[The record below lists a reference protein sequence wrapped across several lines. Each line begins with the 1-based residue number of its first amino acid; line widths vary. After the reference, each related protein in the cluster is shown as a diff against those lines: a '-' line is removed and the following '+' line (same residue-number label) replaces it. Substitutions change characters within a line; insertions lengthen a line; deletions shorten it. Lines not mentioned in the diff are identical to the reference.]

1 MHPMLTIAVRAARRA
16 GEVITRS
23 LERVDTLSVDAKGPA
38 DFVTEVDR
46 RAERAIMEIIHRSYP
61 QHGFLAE
68 ESGSHGGDDFLWIID
83 PLDGTT
89 NYAHDYPRF
98 CVSIALSIKG
108 SVVAG
113 AVYSSVNDELFVAIR
128 GEGAFLNGVPIHVSE
143 VGEVENSLIC
153 TGFSYDKQKRMG
165 EEIEAFM
172 KILPEAQAVRR
183 DGCAAM
189 DLCYVACGRYDGY
202 WELSLNPWDVAAGI
216 LIIEEAGGKVTD
228 LKGEKPDLWG
238 QEFLGTN
245 KFIHT
250 EMIGLFSRPAK
261 Q

>member
-1 MHPMLTIAVRAARRA
+1 MKKYLDAAIDAARIA
-16 GEVITRS
+16 GRIQMESWGKKHEIS
-23 LERVDTLSVDAKGPA
+23 HKGAA
-38 DFVTEVDR
+38 DLVTEIDLRCEKSVIESISGQFPD
-46 RAERAIMEIIHRSYP
+46 HS
-61 QHGFLAE
+61 FLAE
-68 ESGSHGGDDFLWIID
+68 EGGETNPGSDHLWIID

-113 AVYSSVNDELFVAIR
+113 AVYSAVNDELFVAIR
-128 GEGAFLNGVPIHVSE
+128 GEGSFLNGVPIHVSE

-250 EMIGLFSRPAK
+250 EMIELFSRPAK